1 MSKSKRINNRIERI
15 ENRFRKKIAKGK
27 KGTDTDIELHER
39 RIKDLKD
46 KIDNNSPLNL
56 SLSMRSDN
64 WIKQKI
70 NVLERMP
77 GANSN
82 FLGNAIHRQLQ
93 KYRDVLAER
102 AAKKGDVTG
111 GGNASLEQHLRED
124 HGKSSVADTGVAEPF
139 EGANTSAAL
148 QGAQEATGIGSG
160 ITPMMNVDQQAAFA
174 DSTLNPAATNKYKPN
189 FAQPQ
194 AIGGASMFGR
204 FQSGSFDRIMGKN
217 KKK

>member
-1 MSKSKRINNRIERI
+1 MD
-15 ENRFRKKIAKGK
+15 KK
-27 KGTDTDIELHER
+27 
-39 RIKDLKD
+39 
-46 KIDNNSPLNL
+46 SPLNL
-56 SLSMRSDN
+56 SISMRSDN

-70 NVLERMP
+70 NGLERMP
-77 GANSN
+77 GAMSMGFFGN
-82 FLGNAIHRQLQ
+82 NAIQRKIQEY
-93 KYRDVLAER
+93 KDILAER
-102 AAKKGDVTG
+102 AAKKGDVAAG

-160 ITPMMNVDQQAAFA
+160 ITPMMNVDQQATFA

-194 AIGGASMFGR
+194 AVGGASMFGR